1 MAKRIFDIVFSLV
14 VLFFSFPI
22 FIIAAVMI
30 KVDSPGPII
39 FKQRRVGKNGR
50 IFMILKFRTMK
61 MATGSLIT
69 AAGDARI
76 SRAGKLLRRTNF
88 DELPQF
94 INIVKGDMSVVGPRP
109 EIPELVMHYAPWQRE
124 ILCFRPGFTSFA
136 TVKFLHEER
145 LLEKK
150 ELMEFYL
157 NEVLPRKIKYDLEY
171 FRGRTNLID
180 DLSIILRTIGGT
192 LNE

>member
-157 NEVLPRKIKYDLEY
+157 NEVL
-171 FRGRTNLID
+171 
-180 DLSIILRTIGGT
+180 
-192 LNE
+192 